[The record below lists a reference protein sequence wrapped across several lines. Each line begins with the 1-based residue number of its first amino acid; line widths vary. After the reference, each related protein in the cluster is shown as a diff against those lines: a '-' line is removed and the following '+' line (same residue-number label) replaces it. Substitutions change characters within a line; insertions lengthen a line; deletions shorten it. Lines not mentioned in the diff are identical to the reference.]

1 MLNKNGERELA
12 YVATIT
18 DKKLIEGY
26 DRICVYYVNGWTCVG
41 GKDEF
46 EVGDK
51 CVFIEPDALCPYTD
65 VFKFLDESID
75 EHTGKKR
82 ADRHK
87 IKVQKFC
94 KGQAISA
101 GLIVP
106 LKAAGVKDTLE
117 VGEFLTKD
125 LGITYWEKEDNTR
138 KVNISKYTSMQA
150 RHKKFFKTK
159 LGKWL
164 MKREWGRKL
173 CFFFLGKKKD
183 KKTDWPSWVVKTD
196 EERCLVADTKVDTDI
211 GKLRI
216 ADIVN
221 KQLNVNVKSYNESNH
236 VIEYKPI
243 VSYQKY
249 VSEPQLLKF
258 TYTKMIGGVR
268 CNSLTCTYDHKLFT
282 NKGYKLAKDLNVNDK
297 LCYEAYSYDDAAIPY
312 MYGIML
318 GDGYLIHDKNG
329 RTQRCRL
336 SFSHGQ
342 AQHDYHMTLTNMF
355 KGAYV
360 YTEPSNYKPDHL
372 IYKSVIN
379 LSENLIS
386 SLYDDDAID
395 THEIGGW
402 HVTESFCNK
411 LTWAS
416 LAIWYFDD
424 GTLRH
429 SHDNQQPSIE
439 IALNSYNND
448 ECNLLASTLKNKF
461 GLTCKIRVDKNNKC
475 HCLYIDVN
483 STKIFLKEISKYVT
497 GDMLYKTLSSTIGS
511 YPVFEYTKQLYYTT
525 IISKSIYKPLS
536 YKRSYVYDIEVLDNH
551 NFFANDILNHNCQ
564 NMPQL
569 FKEPLK
575 DLIWIA
581 TEKID
586 GTSTTFTMKQAK
598 PKKREMLVCSR
609 NVVYNTPE
617 KEDRN
622 FYKDSDGNVY
632 LEMAALYNMKDV
644 LNYIL
649 NKHPEYEFI
658 TIQGETY
665 GGTIQ
670 KRNYGPDHK
679 FAVFNYIYKE
689 NGKAPVR
696 LNPVEMSKEV
706 DKLND
711 ALKFKNKLWC
721 VPIINT
727 KFKLPETCDELLK
740 EAGGESKIDGKPRE
754 GLVFRDLNGENS
766 FKAVDNEFI
775 VKYHSN

>member
-101 GLIVP
+101 GLIIP

-138 KVNISKYTSMQA
+138 KANISKYTSMQA

-164 MKREWGRKL
+164 MKREWGRKI

-196 EERCLVADTKVDTDI
+196 EER
-211 GKLRI
+211 
-216 ADIVN
+216 
-221 KQLNVNVKSYNESNH
+221 
-236 VIEYKPI
+236 
-243 VSYQKY
+243 
-249 VSEPQLLKF
+249 
-258 TYTKMIGGVR
+258 
-268 CNSLTCTYDHKLFT
+268 
-282 NKGYKLAKDLNVNDK
+282 
-297 LCYEAYSYDDAAIPY
+297 
-312 MYGIML
+312 
-318 GDGYLIHDKNG
+318 
-329 RTQRCRL
+329 
-336 SFSHGQ
+336 
-342 AQHDYHMTLTNMF
+342 
-355 KGAYV
+355 
-360 YTEPSNYKPDHL
+360 
-372 IYKSVIN
+372 
-379 LSENLIS
+379 
-386 SLYDDDAID
+386 
-395 THEIGGW
+395 
-402 HVTESFCNK
+402 
-411 LTWAS
+411 
-416 LAIWYFDD
+416 
-424 GTLRH
+424 
-429 SHDNQQPSIE
+429 
-439 IALNSYNND
+439 
-448 ECNLLASTLKNKF
+448 
-461 GLTCKIRVDKNNKC
+461 
-475 HCLYIDVN
+475 
-483 STKIFLKEISKYVT
+483 
-497 GDMLYKTLSSTIGS
+497 
-511 YPVFEYTKQLYYTT
+511 
-525 IISKSIYKPLS
+525 
-536 YKRSYVYDIEVLDNH
+536 
-551 NFFANDILNHNCQ
+551 CQ

-609 NVVYNTPE
+609 NVVYNAPE

-622 FYKDSDGNVY
+622 FYRDSDGNVY

-644 LNYIL
+644 LNYVL

-706 DKLND
+706 DRLND

-740 EAGGESKIDGKPRE
+740 EAGGESRIDGKPRE